1 MKTIIKT
8 ATCFVVLILFGTS
21 VSWLSA
27 GDQPKPV
34 GRHGEPDISKWDA
47 NQNGRIDNDEAAA
60 FQRAKI
66 RERQEQQEARRQAAI
81 EARKLD
87 EAARLTRMVPPTQV
101 KQYDRNG
108 NGLIDPNEWA
118 VYRQDV
124 NRQVA
129 EKRAARL
136 AAATNSAAPAIVIST
151 NGLSRP

>member
-1 MKTIIKT
+1 MKTIIT
-8 ATCFVVLILFGTS
+8 GFLALILFGTS
-21 VSWLSA
+21 VCWTFA
-27 GDQPKPV
+27 GKQPKPV
-34 GRHGEPDISKWDA
+34 GHHGEPDISKWDA

-136 AAATNSAAPAIVIST
+136 AAATNSAAPASVIST
-151 NGLSRP
+151 NGPSRP

>member
-1 MKTIIKT
+1 MKTIIT
-8 ATCFVVLILFGTS
+8 GFLALILFGTS
-21 VSWLSA
+21 VCWTFA
-27 GDQPKPV
+27 GELLKPV
-34 GRHGEPDISKWDA
+34 GHHGEPDISKWDA

-136 AAATNSAAPAIVIST
+136 AAATNSAAPASVIST
-151 NGLSRP
+151 NGPSRP

>member
-1 MKTIIKT
+1 MKTIIT
-8 ATCFVVLILFGTS
+8 GFLALILFGTS
-21 VSWLSA
+21 VCWTFA
-27 GDQPKPV
+27 GEQPKPV
-34 GRHGEPDISKWDA
+34 GHHGEPDISKWDA

-136 AAATNSAAPAIVIST
+136 AAATNSAAPASVIST
-151 NGLSRP
+151 NGPSRP